1 MKDRDTWTPSLTE
14 LLENKIAHIE
24 YENELLVKGLVKMTR
39 KYHFMLEC
47 FYASLSV
54 ILLLILFNDI

>member
-24 YENELLVKGLVKMTR
+24 YENELLVNGLVKMTR

-54 ILLLILFNDI
+54 S

>member
-24 YENELLVKGLVKMTR
+24 YENELLVNGLVKMTR

-54 ILLLILFNDI
+54 IVLLILLLCL

>member
-24 YENELLVKGLVKMTR
+24 YENELLVNGLVKMTR

-54 ILLLILFNDI
+54 ILLLILLLCL

>member
-24 YENELLVKGLVKMTR
+24 YENELLVNGIVKMTR

-54 ILLLILFNDI
+54 IVLLILLLCL